1 MSWLVKILET
11 LFVLAIPLFILSA
24 SIAWAVNHEGLYQQ
38 GIDDYNISRRT
49 GISQGDLRVVGA
61 EIRSYFNSS
70 EEPLSVN
77 ARVYGEERDLFT
89 PREVTHMRDVKA
101 LIQKV
106 YLVMQVAGAFL
117 AVGIIG
123 GIIWHRGS
131 SPDKLAMLFHWGGW
145 LTLALVMG
153 VGLLALTGFDALFL
167 RFHQISFSNDFWQLD
182 PRTDYLIILFPQG
195 FWFDATIRVALASVT
210 AALGVIGVSAVVI
223 AFRWWFGPNRSYWRR
238 PGNPELVQPDA
249 PDSPSYDDPWR

>member
-1 MSWLVKILET
+1 MIWLVKISET
-11 LFVLAIPLFILSA
+11 LFVLAIPLLILSA
-24 SIAWAVNHEGLYQQ
+24 SVVWAVNDKGLYQQ
-38 GIDDYNISRRT
+38 GFDDYSISQRT
-49 GISQGDLRVVGA
+49 GISQVDLREVGA
-61 EIRSYFNSS
+61 EFRRYFNSS
-70 EEPLSVN
+70 EEPFSVR
-77 ARVYGEERDLFT
+77 AKVYGVEQDLFT
-89 PREVTHMRDVKA
+89 SREVTHMRDVKA

-117 AVGIIG
+117 VAGIIG
-123 GIIWHRGS
+123 GIIWHRSS

-167 RFHQISFSNDFWQLD
+167 KFHQLSFSNDFWQLD

-195 FWFDATIRVALASVT
+195 FWFDATLRVALTAVT
-210 AALGVIGVSAVVI
+210 AALGLIGVSGVVM

-238 PGNPELVQPDA
+238 SGNPELLQPDG
-249 PDSPSYDDPWR
+249 PDSAGYDDPWR

>member
-1 MSWLVKILET
+1 MSWLVRIPET

-24 SIAWAVNHEGLYQQ
+24 SIAWAINDEGLYQQ
-38 GIDDYNISRRT
+38 GFDDYNISQRS
-49 GISQGDLRVVGA
+49 GISQVDLHSVGA
-61 EIRSYFNSS
+61 EIRRYFNSS
-70 EEPLSVN
+70 EEPLAVR

-89 PREVTHMRDVKA
+89 PREVIHMRDVKA

-106 YLVMQVAGAFL
+106 YLVMGVAGAFL
-117 AVGIIG
+117 VAGTIG
-123 GIIWHRGS
+123 GIIWYRGS

-167 RFHQISFSNDFWQLD
+167 KFHKISFSNDFWLLD

-195 FWFDATIRVALASVT
+195 FWFDATMRVALASV
-210 AALGVIGVSAVVI
+210 AGALGLVGVSAVFLG
-223 AFRWWFGPNRSYWRR
+223 FRWWFGPNRSYWRGS
-238 PGNPELVQPDA
+238 GNPELLQPAA
-249 PDSPSYDDPWR
+249 PDTPGHNDPWS